1 MAWSLIGNIKGPTGA
16 TGARGSSWT
25 TSSSNPAAPGELVG
39 DQHLNSTTGDVFE
52 WNGASWAAKGSI
64 QGPTG
69 ATGAPGSPGVKWF
82 TGTGTPTDPGSN
94 SGDLYLDG
102 DLGDVYEW
110 SGTSWSPV
118 GNLAGPVGPQ
128 GIQGVQGPKGDT
140 GNAGADGA
148 DGDSAYA
155 VAVSNGFIGTEA
167 QWLASLVGEQ
177 GPKGDTGPAGPPGDP
192 NLLADIAFTGSAS
205 DLTAGTVPDAR
216 MPARLGNGVVV
227 PTILTTVV
235 LDATLAGG
243 FYQVA
248 SAASP
253 TGVIGGLL
261 VSGSGVGSAT
271 QLFTDSV
278 THRTYTR
285 RFNNSTAEWS
295 AWERI
300 AFLDIANW
308 ITEDDEQVTTE
319 DDTDLAV
326 VVGVK

>member
-52 WNGASWAAKGSI
+52 WNGTSWAAKGSI

-128 GIQGVQGPKGDT
+128 GDQGIQGPIGPKGDKGDT
-140 GNAGADGA
+140 GAAGADGA
-148 DGDSAYA
+148 DGLSAYE
-155 VAVSNGFIGTEA
+155 VAVDNGFIGDEA
-167 QWLASLVGEQ
+167 AWLASLVGD
-177 GPKGDTGPAGPPGDP
+177 PGPAGPPGDP

-216 MPARLGNGVVV
+216 MPARLGNGTFT
-227 PTILTTVV
+227 PTILTTGI
-235 LDATLAGG
+235 LDTTITGG

-271 QLFTDSV
+271 QFFTDSV

-319 DDTDLAV
+319 DDTDLAF

>member
-1 MAWSLIGNIKGPTGA
+1 MAWSLIGNIKGPPGPA
-16 TGARGSSWT
+16 GARGSNWT
-25 TSSSNPAAPGELVG
+25 TSSTAPAAPGELVG

-102 DLGDVYEW
+102 NLGDVFEW
-110 SGTSWSPV
+110 NGTSWSPV

-128 GIQGVQGPKGDT
+128 GIQGPKGDT

-155 VAVSNGFIGTEA
+155 VAVSNGFVGTEA
-167 QWLASLVGEQ
+167 QWLASLVGAQ

-216 MPARLGNGVVV
+216 MPARLGNGTVT
-227 PTILTTVV
+227 PTILTTGI
-235 LDATLAGG
+235 LDTTITGG

-253 TGVIGGLL
+253 TGTDGGLL

-278 THRTYTR
+278 THRTYAR
-285 RFNNSTAEWS
+285 ILNYSTSTWS